1 VTERPLRSDFPL
13 LGRWTVARLKS
24 IRRTPRAA
32 FFTFIFPLLLL
43 VLLNATRNSS
53 HVTVPGGEIEFD
65 QYFTPSMA
73 IYALTVACYALPIF
87 GLATARDAGI
97 LKRVR
102 GTPLSPWIY
111 LVAWATGAIL
121 TGLAAVVAIFVVG
134 VSAFGVK
141 LYPELLPA
149 AIVTILVGAV
159 SLAAIGLAVSTF
171 VRRAETA
178 PAIANLT
185 LFPLAFLS
193 GLFFPIETAPQWV
206 KDIAHFFPLSHL
218 VEAFEGCFS
227 PFTTGS
233 GFAFGDLAVVA
244 AWGLA
249 GLLVAVRRFRL
260 EDDAEE
266 GSGRLRALV
275 RRDALEGS

>member
-1 VTERPLRSDFPL
+1 MREWPLRSDLFL
-13 LGRWTVARLKS
+13 LGRWTVARLKT
-24 IRRTPRAA
+24 IRRSPRAA

-43 VLLNATRNSS
+43 VLLDATSNSAR
-53 HVTVPGGEIEFD
+53 VTVPGGEVDFD

-73 IYALTVACYALPIF
+73 IYALTVACYALPIL
-87 GLATARDAGI
+87 GISTARDAGI
-97 LKRVR
+97 IKRVR

-111 LVAWATGAIL
+111 LVSWASGAIL

-134 VSAFGVK
+134 VSAFGVT

-149 AIVTILVGAV
+149 AIVTVLVGAL

-193 GLFFPIETAPQWV
+193 GLFFPIETAPEWV
-206 KDIAHFFPLSHL
+206 KTIAHIFPLSHL
-218 VEAFEGCFS
+218 VEAFAGCFS
-227 PFTTGS
+227 PFTTGT
-233 GFAFGDLAVVA
+233 GFAFRDLAIVA
-244 AWGLA
+244 AWGVG
-249 GLLVAVRRFRL
+249 GLLVATRRFRR
-260 EDDAEE
+260 EDEADE
-266 GSGRLRALV
+266 GGGRLRALT
-275 RRDALEGS
+275 RSSPLG

>member
-1 VTERPLRSDFPL
+1 MRERPFPSQLAL

-24 IRRTPRAA
+24 IRRSPRAA
-32 FFTFIFPLLLL
+32 FFTFVFPLLLL
-43 VLLNATRNSS
+43 VLLNATSNSAR
-53 HVTVPGGEIEFD
+53 VNVPGGEVDFD

-87 GLATARDAGI
+87 GISTARDAGI

-111 LVAWATGAIL
+111 LVSWASGAIL

-134 VSAFGVK
+134 VSAFGVT

-149 AIVTILVGAV
+149 AIVTVLVGAL

-193 GLFFPIETAPQWV
+193 GLFFPIETAPEWV
-206 KDIAHFFPLSHL
+206 KTIAHIFPLSHL

-227 PFTTGS
+227 PFTTGT
-233 GFAFGDLAVVA
+233 GFAFRDLAIVA
-244 AWGLA
+244 AWGVA
-249 GLLVAVRRFRL
+249 GCSSQPAGSAGKTRRTK
-260 EDDAEE
+260 
-266 GSGRLRALV
+266 GPGRLRALT
-275 RRDALEGS
+275 RSSPLG

>member
-1 VTERPLRSDFPL
+1 VTERPLRSDLVL
-13 LGRWTVARLKS
+13 LGRWTFARLKS

-32 FFTFIFPLLLL
+32 FFTFVFPLLLL
-43 VLLNATRNSS
+43 VLLNATSTSTR
-53 HVTVPGGEIEFD
+53 VTVPGGEVDFD
-65 QYFTPSMA
+65 QYFTPSMG

-87 GLATARDAGI
+87 GLSAARDAGI

-111 LVAWATGAIL
+111 LIAWATGAIL

-149 AIVTILVGAV
+149 AILTALVGAV

-206 KDIAHFFPLSHL
+206 KTIAHVFPLSHL

-227 PFTTGS
+227 PFTSGS
-233 GFAFGDLAVVA
+233 GLALRDLAIVA
-244 AWGLA
+244 AWGVG
-249 GLLVAVRRFRL
+249 GLLVAIRRFRW
-260 EDDAEE
+260 EAEGDD
-266 GSGRLRALV
+266 GGGRLWAFA
-275 RRDALEGS
+275 RRGA

>member
-1 VTERPLRSDFPL
+1 MSDVALLR
-13 LGRWTVARLKS
+13 RWTVARLKS

-32 FFTFIFPLLLL
+32 FFTFVFPLLLL
-43 VLLNATRNSS
+43 VLLNATNHSRR
-53 HVTVPGGEIEFD
+53 VTVPGGEVDFA
-65 QYFTPSMA
+65 QYFTPSLA
-73 IYALTVACYALPIF
+73 VYGLAVACYSLPVF
-87 GLATARDAGI
+87 GLTAARDAGI

-121 TGLAAVVAIFVVG
+121 TGLAAVVAMLVVG
-134 VSAFGVK
+134 VLAFGVH

-149 AIVTILVGAV
+149 AIVTALVGAL

-178 PAIANLT
+178 PAVANLT

-206 KDIAHFFPLSHL
+206 KTIAHVFPLSHL
-218 VEAFEGCFS
+218 VEAFERCFS
-227 PFTTGS
+227 PFTAGA
-233 GFAFGDLAVVA
+233 GFAVGDLAIVA
-244 AWGLA
+244 AWGVGA
-249 GLLVAVRRFRL
+249 LLVATRRFRW
-260 EDDAEE
+260 EAEADE
-266 GSGRLRALV
+266 GGRRAWAPA
-275 RRDALEGS
+275 RRGA